1 MNSGLR
7 GLAECAVLD
16 VGRHAKADPDDHP
29 AAAEVIERGDLF
41 RQLPGPAAGERGD
54 HGSEPDPGGPRR
66 DRAEENPGVEHSRTR
81 YGVELEVIPEE
92 EAVPSGP
99 LGGDGEVDQLV
110 RISGVG
116 HADCAAHAVV
126 STDLTDVGSGR

>member
-1 MNSGLR
+1 MVISF
-7 GLAECAVLD
+7 ASFQ
-16 VGRHAKADPDDHP
+16 GRRRATWS
-29 AAAEVIERGDLF
+29 
-41 RQLPGPAAGERGD
+41 D

-116 HADCAAHAVV
+116 HADCAAHAVMSMPISPTLALAADPV
-126 STDLTDVGSGR
+126 PGV